1 MQHIATLDYIGLSI
15 LSILSSLSLSF
26 FLSFFLSFIH
36 SLDPSIWKC
45 CLNESNECVLCP
57 QLLHIVWIRLGC
69 CMSCSKENGTRKCGK
84 TWKGIWEFWLDKSR
98 QLGKLIV
105 AAVARRLLLPWPEH
119 CAGVAWSFCWQDRTA
134 LGITCKA
141 YFCRNMKNSWQSA
154 WKSTTAATPW
164 VLTKW
169 LYVLSIMRGETMVT
183 CLGRAALTWNLW
195 NHTVE
200 TWMRLWHFL
209 RLSFLTGRSSA
220 HWQSCWRAG
229 LPFCPTSA
237 ATPGGRGSIST
248 TGCTGTGA
256 LASAAGSELVVHG
269 TCMCV
274 LNVRELYFMVPTI
287 LNRLS
292 CYEQIEKVFEDACLW
307 CCVKAIQAYQI
318 IDI

>member
-154 WKSTTAATPW
+154 LKKYYGSYPMSTYQVTLCSVNHERRNHGNMSWKGCSNLKPLKPYGW
-164 VLTKW
+164 DLD
-169 LYVLSIMRGETMVT
+169 E
-183 CLGRAALTWNLW
+183 ALTLSQTFVFDWQELCSLAELL
-195 NHTVE
+195 TC
-200 TWMRLWHFL
+200 RA
-209 RLSFLTGRSSA
+209 SFLS
-220 HWQSCWRAG
+220 HV
-229 LPFCPTSA
+229 
-237 ATPGGRGSIST
+237 GSNSWWP
-248 TGCTGTGA
+248 
-256 LASAAGSELVVHG
+256 
-269 TCMCV
+269 
-274 LNVRELYFMVPTI
+274 RQY
-287 LNRLS
+287 
-292 CYEQIEKVFEDACLW
+292 
-307 CCVKAIQAYQI
+307 
-318 IDI
+318 